1 MLWINVTR
9 EFSSYWADFK
19 FSYDENS
26 QEDDYCPLIAKK
38 EISRISIHCI
48 IEYIRSLIDDCLYV
62 LLNIDMFYIDE
73 WWDKKQ
79 EKDHFFHQI
88 CIFGYND
95 IDQSFQVADFF
106 QNHYKIISIK
116 YKAFEAAYLQYN
128 YYNNLDEDYHGNK
141 IFCLKYRFVSYDLD
155 INHIKDSIYD
165 FLESTD
171 NSIKNYL
178 NGLYFENKIIYGNS
192 CFNYLKVY
200 ICEFLSKS
208 RRLDIRVFHLLYLFN
223 KIMMDRFEFLIDN
236 GLISNNT
243 CILRDIDTLVQQSK
257 IIVNCAMKYNL
268 NRSFLTGSRIL
279 NRFNF
284 LMIQEHKLLVILYK
298 IL

>member
-1 MLWINVTR
+1 M
-9 EFSSYWADFK
+9 
-19 FSYDENS
+19 
-26 QEDDYCPLIAKK
+26 
-38 EISRISIHCI
+38 
-48 IEYIRSLIDDCLYV
+48 
-62 LLNIDMFYIDE
+62 
-73 WWDKKQ
+73 
-79 EKDHFFHQI
+79 
-88 CIFGYND
+88 
-95 IDQSFQVADFF
+95 
-106 QNHYKIISIK
+106 
-116 YKAFEAAYLQYN
+116 
-128 YYNNLDEDYHGNK
+128 
-141 IFCLKYRFVSYDLD
+141 
-155 INHIKDSIYD
+155 
-165 FLESTD
+165 ESTD

-200 ICEFLSKS
+200 IREFLSKS
-208 RRLDIRVFHLLYLFN
+208 RRLDTRVFHLLYLFN

-236 GLISNNT
+236 GLISNNS

-257 IIVNCAMKYNL
+257 IIVNCVMKYNL